1 MNEDRFLC
9 IISWTWV
16 IDLSMEWTTLNV
28 TFYIHEC
35 ERIKL
40 KSVCRVKED
49 CFGAFHISLSYIIRE
64 NSFKLNLNYKYV
76 NFFSISHL
84 PSWGLFLCVWS
95 KYSDKIYVLE

>member
-64 NSFKLNLNYKYV
+64 NSFKLNLNYKYI
-76 NFFSISHL
+76 NFFQFHTYQAEA
-84 PSWGLFLCVWS
+84 
-95 KYSDKIYVLE
+95 YSCAFGRSTQIKFMF

>member
-9 IISWTWV
+9 IISWRCV
-16 IDLSMEWTTLNV
+16 IDLPMKWTTLNV
-28 TFYIHEC
+28 SFYIHEC

-64 NSFKLNLNYKYV
+64 NSFKLNLNNKYI
-76 NFFSISHL
+76 NFFFNFTPTKLRLIL
-84 PSWGLFLCVWS
+84 VRLVE
-95 KYSDKIYVLE
+95 VLR